1 MVRAWCVF
9 TKSTGSKSYKVI
21 VAFSCKHV
29 CKFTKEAQFLCFH
42 WCVTIMLNS
51 YYTHTFI
58 YNDGTLLHVKCV
70 TWCYFQKEIAQN
82 AVIKSASFRV
92 DVDHFALVFR
102 REFRPYFHPFFV
114 LRTSYNI
121 QEECF
126 QFDYLMLDGNLLEF
140 THLVHSHVEQTT
152 PDEHFWLAKPP
163 FEAILQRIGTHRAKS
178 LAGKG
183 LI

>member
-92 DVDHFALVFR
+92 DVDHFAPVFR

-121 QEECF
+121 QRRVLPVWL
-126 QFDYLMLDGNLLEF
+126 FDVGRQPAWIHMFCAFSCGTNNTRWTF
-140 THLVHSHVEQTT
+140 
-152 PDEHFWLAKPP
+152 LA
-163 FEAILQRIGTHRAKS
+163 R
-178 LAGKG
+178 
-183 LI
+183 